1 MESSVRG
8 LDQTMTALR
17 GETLPRYGTAEVRTT
32 SGPRPRAFLEALDR

>member
-17 GETLPRYGTAEVRTT
+17 VETLPRYGTAEVRTT